1 MFLIVPR
8 VHQSGCWKSLF
19 CFLEGSVIYSSNC
32 NFSLTCTPWST
43 LLRILQLLR
52 LLSLPARSEA
62 CHRMGG
68 GVGLALGDAHR
79 PSGEIPEWYSQRLMG
94 RLPAEV
100 LKQSAGTVLLSCPWY
115 SCLLPSPP
123 LPFLPSWKCHLC
135 WCCCR
140 ETSVSRC
147 DPNSWDGPLL
157 PTPPWGRLSPAASTR
172 YVPVSFL
179 SFYYTVTNTLPH
191 LLIQKNYHSKGENYF
206 FFFFAWRLELNTHHS
221 RFSFM
226 NLGKNSLKEK
236 LGWGAL
242 PWWLSG
248 KESARP
254 MHETWI
260 GSLVWEDP
268 LEKGKSIHSSIL
280 ACRIPWTL

>member
-1 MFLIVPR
+1 MPQNGRGCGVSTWGCPQTQRRDPWVVLPETHGQTSCWSSEAVCRNCAPFMPLIFLPA
-8 VHQSGCWKSLF
+8 SF
-19 CFLEGSVIYSSNC
+19 TSS
-32 NFSLTCTPWST
+32 
-43 LLRILQLLR
+43 
-52 LLSLPARSEA
+52 SLPSV
-62 CHRMGG
+62 M
-68 GVGLALGDAHR
+68 
-79 PSGEIPEWYSQRLMG
+79 
-94 RLPAEV
+94 EV
-100 LKQSAGTVLLSCPWY
+100 
-115 SCLLPSPP
+115 PP
-123 LPFLPSWKCHLC
+123 LDC

-268 LEKGKSIHSSIL
+268 MCQGATKPMRPKYWADVLEPGSHSYWSPHAL
-280 ACRIPWTL
+280 QSLLHNKRSPCKLKPVHLN